1 MNCRDYNEKDLLNKK
16 YAILEYSVEDCM
28 YYIVS
33 LHDDYIKAK
42 KRLEHLNREARR
54 LFDKGI
60 DSVGYELH
68 ETNSLKIRK
77 CFNYERGDYYEK

>member
-1 MNCRDYNEKDLLNKK
+1 MNCKDYSEKDLLNKK

-33 LHDDYIKAK
+33 LHEDYIKAK
-42 KRLEHLNREARR
+42 KRLEHLKREARK

-60 DSVGYELH
+60 DSVEYGLY
-68 ETNSLKIRK
+68 ETNDTKIYK
-77 CFNYERGDYYEK
+77 CFNFERED